1 MGFSVLASV
10 PDTNTVYPLLGR
22 PHDSLDRESNHYT
35 VAFPKYLGAQYD
47 ASTTNLS
54 YAIPSVKSSNGS
66 VEIVLSFLSPI
77 TPTSTLRQSIPAS
90 YLTVHVKGNFNLDIY
105 LDLNGQWVSGNRG
118 SRIEWDL
125 HETHEKNARKL
136 KTWRVKRSNE
146 ELFTEWQDRAEW
158 GTLHFTAPG
167 NANHECGTSGLLRQR
182 FSRTGTLK
190 NEIDDSFRNI
200 MDEEPVFAF
209 SKSFNLSGE
218 GYSDEA
224 AEESILFTITHIQ
237 DPVTQFASSR
247 GLTMMRPLWM
257 SYFFTDDALISFH
270 YEDFKHAFALALD
283 YSVKVAKDAYASGS
297 DSYKDIIEL
306 SARQVLGATVFSG
319 TPDNPILFLKEIS
332 SNGNCQVSVRR
343 FEWRLNTDPYY
354 YTDRR
359 CHLSSIPLLPLHQ
372 SQMAR
377 ISARAAPRAHAEW
390 PVSKRLYDARLG
402 HTLPQHDGTS

>member
-54 YAIPSVKSSNGS
+54 YAIPSSKSANGS

-158 GTLHFTAPG
+158 GTLHFTGPAH
-167 NANHECGTSGLLRQR
+167 ANHESGTSGLLRQR

-190 NEIDDSFRNI
+190 NEVDDSFRNI
-200 MDEEPVFAF
+200 MDA
-209 SKSFNLSGE
+209 
-218 GYSDEA
+218 
-224 AEESILFTITHIQ
+224 
-237 DPVTQFASSR
+237 
-247 GLTMMRPLWM
+247 
-257 SYFFTDDALISFH
+257 
-270 YEDFKHAFALALD
+270 
-283 YSVKVAKDAYASGS
+283 
-297 DSYKDIIEL
+297 
-306 SARQVLGATVFSG
+306 
-319 TPDNPILFLKEIS
+319 
-332 SNGNCQVSVRR
+332 
-343 FEWRLNTDPYY
+343 
-354 YTDRR
+354 
-359 CHLSSIPLLPLHQ
+359 
-372 SQMAR
+372 
-377 ISARAAPRAHAEW
+377 
-390 PVSKRLYDARLG
+390 
-402 HTLPQHDGTS
+402 